1 MIPSNLAYDYVKDIP
16 WDKNPAFAFSDD
28 ADAYISAFQS
38 IVNKLPNKEDHISF
52 YDDIW
57 DFNPYFE
64 ASNTKSH
71 RFCFDIAPVELR
83 DYLKFFVLH
92 KIMGKAKLST
102 AYVRMTNAVSVIN
115 HVMANTP
122 HNCLELITTEDLC
135 TEIDSRNTSPSTTHN
150 NYEAVYQFFYFLI
163 NNYRFDLPVDVE
175 ELNRRSVSEKDLAK
189 KEGNKLPDIPEE
201 YFNAILEKAVAIMR
215 DNASIYNDRA
225 TACII
230 VMLSQLGLHIG
241 DLMSLTTDQL
251 FSKKLPRS
259 GKTAYYIHYKS
270 HKPIKPHDEMLEFD
284 IFSNSLCTE
293 AFQTLK
299 RIRKACEFSS
309 EAYLYVL
316 DSVCQSLDVYPLPNH
331 RFRSELKRFFCN
343 HLLAEASLKWNGI
356 QMCVVHRGSGKN
368 HKRYLLAVPDT
379 RQFRVHLCTVLYNRG
394 IPLVYIQKY
403 MGHLSEYMLGYYV
416 RPKDTYQEN
425 IAYSEK
431 IIKDIAGENLTPI
444 GLMGGELRENLKLFI
459 EGRNLNV
466 NTDIHAIAEAL
477 GSKLIIR
484 GKAGGVCIKTSLM
497 PCVKDARTNKIM
509 CAYNLC
515 PNLFYFYYMADM
527 SYLDFQTLQATYQ
540 ENASN
545 GHTRAAQKELNK
557 MKNLLRRKLSPELD
571 ELEHELS
578 EKGKDYILIRNPSLS
593 IIIDNLADIR
603 KEIELWMAKN

>member
-1 MIPSNLAYDYVKDIP
+1 MISSNLAYDYVKDIP

-28 ADAYISAFQS
+28 ADAYINAFQS
-38 IVNKLPNKEDHISF
+38 IVNRMPNKENLISF
-52 YDDIW
+52 HDDIW
-57 DFNPYFE
+57 DFNPYIE
-64 ASNTKSH
+64 TSNTKSH
-71 RFCFDIAPVELR
+71 KFSFDTAPVELR
-83 DYLKFFVLH
+83 DYLKFFVLY
-92 KIMGKAKLST
+92 KIMGKTKLST
-102 AYVRMTNAVSVIN
+102 VYVRMTNAVSVIN
-115 HVMANTP
+115 HVMVNTP
-122 HNCLELITTEDLC
+122 HNSLELITTEDLC

-175 ELNRRSVSEKDLAK
+175 ELKRRGVAEKDLAK
-189 KEGNKLPDIPEE
+189 KEWDKLSDIPEE
-201 YFNAILEKAVAIMR
+201 YFNAILEKAVAVMR
-215 DNASIYNDRA
+215 DNTSIYNDRA

-230 VMLSQLGLHIG
+230 VMLSQLGLRIG
-241 DLMSLTTDQL
+241 DLMSLTTDRL

-270 HKPIKPHDEMLEFD
+270 HKPSKPHDEMLEFD

-293 AFQTLK
+293 AFQTLR
-299 RIRKACEFSS
+299 RIRKTCEFSA
-309 EAYLYVL
+309 EPYLYVL
-316 DSVCQSLDVYPLPNH
+316 DSVYQSLNVYPLPNH
-331 RFRSELKRFFCN
+331 RFRNEFKKFFYN
-343 HLLAEASLKWNGI
+343 HLFTESSLKWPGI
-356 QMCVVHRGSGKN
+356 PMSVFTKGSRKTK
-368 HKRYLLAVPDT
+368 KRFLLAVPDT
-379 RQFRVHLCTVLYNRG
+379 RQFRVHLCTSLYNRG

-477 GSKLIIR
+477 GPKLVIR
-484 GKAGGVCIKTSLM
+484 GKTGGVCIKTSLM
-497 PCVKDARTNKIM
+497 PCAKDARTNEIM

-540 ENASN
+540 ENISS

-557 MKNLLRRKLSPELD
+557 IKNLLRRKLSPELD

-593 IIIDNLADIR
+593 IIIDNLTDIR